1 MFDSDFWQEVIE
13 TIRRQKWRSLMTAF
27 GVFWGLFMLMFLIG
41 AGMGF
46 SGGTAAQMKQ
56 MPSNAVG
63 YIPGTTTIAYGGLE
77 RGRNWLITDDDFV
90 NIERQFPGSIHDKIL
105 ILEVPEKGKQQR
117 VTADVHT
124 DMVAIA
130 GVRESYDHLSP
141 LKILEGRFFDK
152 FDIREARKV
161 CVLGEQEALKLFP
174 AQSAVGKEV
183 HVGAVTCR
191 VIGVMRKM
199 SPLINIGPDES
210 QSLYLPITTAQFL
223 YNKIGMQDKAY
234 LVLNND
240 YQSGDYYKKIGSLLR
255 QHHSIS
261 PNDDSAIQEM
271 DLKQVL
277 SQFEIMTGGINSL
290 VWLVGL
296 GTLLAGLIGIANIMM
311 VTVKERTQEIGV
323 RRALGAQ
330 PAVIIRQIMCESLV
344 LTLAAGIV
352 GIIAGFW
359 GLYAVN
365 MMISTEEGSMFVNPH
380 VPFWAALA
388 ALIILVMGG
397 LFAGWLPAKRAMAIK
412 AIEALR
418 EE

>member
-1 MFDSDFWQEVIE
+1 MFDSDFWQEVLE
-13 TIRRQKWRSLMTAF
+13 TIRKQKWRSLMTAF

-63 YIPGTTTIAYGGLE
+63 YIPSTTTIAFGGLD
-77 RGRNWLITDDDFV
+77 RGRNWLITDDDF
-90 NIERQFPGSIHDKIL
+90 NAIEQQFPGAIRDKIL
-105 ILEVPEKGKQQR
+105 ILEVPSRGQQQR
-117 VTADVHT
+117 VKADAYT
-124 DMVAIA
+124 DMMPIA
-130 GVRESYDHLSP
+130 GVSESYDHLSP
-141 LKILEGRFFDK
+141 IKILEGRFFDK
-152 FDIREARKV
+152 FDIRESRKV
-161 CVLGEQEALKLFP
+161 CMLGEQEANKLFP
-174 AQSAVGKEV
+174 GQSAVGKEV
-183 HVGAVTCR
+183 HVGGIICH
-191 VIGVMRKM
+191 VIGTMRKM

-210 QSLYLPITTAQFL
+210 GSLYLPITTAQFL
-223 YNKIGMQDKAY
+223 YNKIGQQDKAY
-234 LVLNND
+234 IVLND
-240 YQSGDYYKKIGSLLR
+240 EFPSGAYYKKIGTLLR
-255 QHHSIS
+255 QRHSIS
-261 PNDDSAIQEM
+261 PNDDSALQEM

-277 SQFEIMTGGINSL
+277 NQFEIMTGGINSL

-330 PAVIIRQIMCESLV
+330 PGVIIRQIMCESLV

-352 GIIAGFW
+352 GIVAGFW
-359 GLYAVN
+359 GLYTVN
-365 MMISTEEGSMFVNPH
+365 LLISTEEGGMFVNPH
-380 VPFWAALA
+380 VPFWAALS
-388 ALIILVMGG
+388 ALIILVLGG